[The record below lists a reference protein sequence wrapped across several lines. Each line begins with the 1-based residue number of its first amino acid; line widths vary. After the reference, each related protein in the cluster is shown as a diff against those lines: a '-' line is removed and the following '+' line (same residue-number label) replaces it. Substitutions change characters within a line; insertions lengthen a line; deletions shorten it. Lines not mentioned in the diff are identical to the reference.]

1 MRRIS
6 LLLILAL
13 ASPAVAAVGGAGNAF
28 DVDAWKIEIA
38 ELGLDPDEVVYPF
51 HATPQMRSWAE
62 KAVGPVGSSEASLR
76 LANLQRAFFDEGEFE
91 FSYDDS
97 RTLTAERAFAERRG
111 NCLSFTSLFIAMS
124 RSLGI
129 PAYLMAVT
137 RDPVV
142 DRDGGLVVV
151 NHHVVAAHGS
161 GPQAVIYDFSFLSEA
176 PVVGRSVLDDV
187 RASALHHNNLGANA
201 LREGLLEPAGRH
213 FEIVTLLA
221 PDWPAGWVNLGVL
234 RVRTNDV
241 EGAFEAYRRALAI
254 NPSNSS
260 ALNNLS
266 ILYRNLGRDDESRVA
281 LLAAAQR
288 GASPFTLITLAD
300 SEMARGDLRSAESYL
315 KRAKRRF
322 PREPEVWDGLAR
334 YAARAGEAI
343 REQRYLRKARALR
356 EKEAAAAAHHN

>member
-1 MRRIS
+1 MKRIS
-6 LLLILAL
+6 LLIILVL
-13 ASPAVAAVGGAGNAF
+13 ASAAVAAAGGAGNAF
-28 DVDAWKIEIA
+28 DYDAWRNEVA
-38 ELGLDPDEVVYPF
+38 ALGLDPDEVVYPF
-51 HATPQMRSWAE
+51 HATPQMRAWAE
-62 KAVGPVGSSEASLR
+62 QAVGPVGSSESSLR
-76 LANLQRAFFDEGEFE
+76 LANLQRAFFDEGAFE
-91 FSYDDS
+91 FSYDDA

-129 PAYLMAVT
+129 PTYLMAVT

-161 GPQAVIYDFSFLSEA
+161 GPQVAMFDFSFLSEA

-201 LREGLLEPAGRH
+201 LREGLLGPAGRH
-213 FEIVTLLA
+213 FGTATRLA
-221 PDWPAGWVNLGVL
+221 PEWPAGWVNLGVF
-234 RVRTNDV
+234 RVRAGDV
-241 EGAFEAYRRALAI
+241 DGAFEAYRRALAI
-254 NPSNSS
+254 NPQYSS

-266 ILYRNLGRDDESRVA
+266 ILYGNLGRHDEARVA

-300 SEMARGDLRSAESYL
+300 SEMARGDLRSAEGYL

-334 YAARAGEAI
+334 YAARTGDEK
-343 REQRYLRKARALR
+343 RQQRYLRKARTLR
-356 EKEAAAAAHHN
+356 EKEVAAAANDD